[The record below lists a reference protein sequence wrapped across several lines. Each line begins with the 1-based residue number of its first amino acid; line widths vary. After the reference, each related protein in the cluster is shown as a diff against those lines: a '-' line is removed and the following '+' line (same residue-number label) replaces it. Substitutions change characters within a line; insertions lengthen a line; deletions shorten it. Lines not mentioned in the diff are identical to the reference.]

1 MTIAD
6 LFCGAGGTSEGAC
19 EAAIACGHTPK
30 LTAINH
36 WDVAVATHA
45 ANHPNARH
53 YCASL
58 DSLNPRD
65 LYRDGELDLLWASP
79 ECTHHSQARGGKPIN
94 DQSRATAW
102 CVTRWAEALRPTW
115 ILVENVP
122 EFQTWGPI
130 GSNGRPLASRK
141 GEVFL
146 AWVRTLEA
154 LGYQVGWCVLRAAD
168 YGDPTTRERLFVQAV
183 RGRRRI
189 VWPDPTHCPAGETD
203 LFGARKPWATSRDE
217 VIDWSIPMRSI
228 FGRKKPLAPKTLERI
243 RVGLEA
249 HSGAAIIAM
258 EHGGR
263 VLPLDAPLPTVT
275 CAKGGA
281 FGLAYLLPQGG
292 GGALRPVTEPCPT
305 VATSGAISLILEYY
319 GNGRARSVDE
329 PLPTVTTRD
338 RFALIQAQGGD
349 VLFRMLRWPELARA
363 QGFLPNYR
371 FTGKVQEITK
381 QIGNAVPRRLARAI
395 VAAAIRQDP
404 DVRFLET
411 TDAAKAA

>member
-6 LFCGAGGTSEGAC
+6 LFCGAGGTSTGAI
-19 EAAIACGHTPK
+19 EAARACGHTPK
-30 LTAINH
+30 LTAVNH
-36 WDVAVATHA
+36 WPVAVATHE
-45 ANHPNARH
+45 ANHPDARH
-53 YCASL
+53 FCASL
-58 DSLNPRD
+58 DALNPRE
-65 LYRDGELDLLWASP
+65 LFKEGELDLLWASP

-141 GEVFL
+141 GEVFR
-146 AWVRTLEA
+146 AWVSTLEA
-154 LGYQVGWCVLRAAD
+154 LGYQVDWRVLRAAD

-203 LFGARKPWATSRDE
+203 LFGTRKPWATSRDE

-243 RVGLEA
+243 REGLEA
-249 HSGAAIIAM
+249 HGGSAIIAM
-258 EHGGR
+258 EH
-263 VLPLDAPLPTVT
+263 
-275 CAKGGA
+275 GA

-305 VATSGAISLILEYY
+305 VTTAGAISLILEYY

-404 DVRFLET
+404 DVRFLEDV
-411 TDAAKAA
+411 DAAKAA